1 MLQAIIFDMDGVL
14 ADSEPLWNEIDG
26 ALLKLYGVEYS
37 GELKHEVLGKD
48 FPTAMKFYAERF
60 SIRADLEKMALQRHA
75 IAEDF
80 YANHIP
86 LFSSAPR
93 VLRELAARFPLGL
106 ATSSIGALA
115 HPFLE
120 RHDIA
125 QFLTQVTTGDEVENG
140 KPAPDIYLRAAQ
152 KLKVEPSKCLVVE
165 DALSG
170 VQAGKS
176 AGMKVAAIPDARF
189 MDVSLYSDKADYV
202 LGSLEELPALANSL
216 ALEKESQKS
225 IC

>member
-1 MLQAIIFDMDGVL
+1 MQAIIFDMDGVL

-26 ALLKLYGVEYS
+26 ALLELYGVEYS
-37 GELKHEVLGKD
+37 GQYKHEVLGTD
-48 FPTAMKFYAERF
+48 FPTAIKFYAERF

-86 LFSSAPR
+86 FFECAPR
-93 VLRELAARFPLGL
+93 ILRELSARFTLGL
-106 ATSSIGALA
+106 ATSSLGALA
-115 HPFLE
+115 HPFLK

-125 QFLTQVTTGDEVENG
+125 QFFSQITTGDEVENG
-140 KPAPDIYLRAAQ
+140 KPAPDIYLLAAQ
-152 KLKVEPSKCLVVE
+152 KLGIAPENCLVVE

-176 AGMKVAAIPDARF
+176 AGMKVAAIPDPRF
-189 MDVSLYSDKADYV
+189 MDVSLYSAKADYV
-202 LGSLEELPALANSL
+202 LGSLEELPALANAL
-216 ALEKESQKS
+216 ALEN
-225 IC
+225 

>member
-1 MLQAIIFDMDGVL
+1 MLQAIIFDMDGIL

-37 GELKHEVLGKD
+37 GQFKHEVLGKD
-48 FPTAMKFYAERF
+48 FPTAMKFYSDRF

-86 LFSSAPR
+86 LFECVPR
-93 VLRELAARFPLGL
+93 VLRELAVRFPLGV
-106 ATSSIGALA
+106 ATSSLGALA
-115 HPFLE
+115 HPFLKK
-120 RHDIA
+120 HNIA
-125 QFLTQVTTGDEVENG
+125 QFLTQITTGDEVENG
-140 KPAPDIYLRAAQ
+140 KPAPDIYLLAAQ
-152 KLKVEPSKCLVVE
+152 KLDVAPENCLVVE

-176 AGMKVAAIPDARF
+176 AGMAVAAIPDPRF
-189 MDVSLYSDKADYV
+189 MDVSLYPEKADYV
-202 LGSLEELPALANSL
+202 LKSLEELPALANSL
-216 ALEKESQKS
+216 SL
-225 IC
+225 

>member
-1 MLQAIIFDMDGVL
+1 MNLQAIIFDMDGVL

-26 ALLKLYGVEYS
+26 ALLKLYDVEYS
-37 GELKHEVLGKD
+37 GQHKHEVLGKD
-48 FPTAMKFYAERF
+48 FPTAMKFYAERY
-60 SIRADLEKMALQRHA
+60 SIRADLEEMALQRHA

-86 LFSSAPR
+86 LFECAPR
-93 VLRELAARFPLGL
+93 VLQELAARFSLGL

-120 RHDIA
+120 KHNIR
-125 QFLTQVTTGDEVENG
+125 QFLSRVTTGDEVENG
-140 KPAPDIYLRAAQ
+140 KPAPDIYLLAAQ
-152 KLKVEPSKCLVVE
+152 KLGMAPQNCLVVE

-176 AGMKVAAIPDARF
+176 AGMRVAAIPDPRF
-189 MDVSLYSDKADYV
+189 MDVSLYPSRADYV
-202 LGSLEELPALANSL
+202 LKSLEELPALANAL
-216 ALEKESQKS
+216 ALEK
-225 IC
+225 